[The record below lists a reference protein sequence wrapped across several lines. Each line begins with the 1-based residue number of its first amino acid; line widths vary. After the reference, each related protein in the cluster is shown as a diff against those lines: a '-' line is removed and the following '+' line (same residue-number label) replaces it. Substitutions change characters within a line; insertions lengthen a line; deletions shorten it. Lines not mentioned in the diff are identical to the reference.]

1 MMMRISERKPIEV
14 PNMIPESADSGILTK
29 RDHKLRFGLALGA
42 GGTKGF
48 AHIGVLQVLT
58 EHGIVPDMV
67 AGSSSGA
74 IVGSVYCIGTDLK
87 RLEQFVTGISI
98 RQYMD
103 FPNPFSAGLLKGD
116 RFEELLRLLTHD
128 KAFGETLIPFL
139 CTAVDAELGRLDI
152 LDRGKLYRAVRAS
165 MSIPGIFRPA
175 ELDGRYYVDGG
186 VIERVPC
193 KALRDRGMDVVVG
206 VDVGYQGEPVKPESM
221 SAAEQVNQTIRIMQ
235 KEMMRYRRS
244 QADLMLVP
252 KVQYIRGP
260 FQMDYAAESIA
271 EGRRACM
278 EALPEIIRLT
288 GQGSLQP

>member
-14 PNMIPESADSGILTK
+14 PNMIPESADSGILAK

-67 AGSSSGA
+67 AG
-74 IVGSVYCIGTDLK
+74 
-87 RLEQFVTGISI
+87 ISI

-103 FPNPFSAGLLKGD
+103 FPNPFSAGLFKGD

-271 EGRRACM
+271 EGRRACT
-278 EALPEIIRLT
+278 EVLPEIIRLT